1 MGKFIDETG
10 NQYGEWTILEYI
22 PPDKRECRGLNWLAQ
37 CSCGDKRPVRI
48 ADLRN
53 GKSKSCGCLRK
64 KNWNIEIGKTY
75 GEITVL
81 YQLKNRHNNY
91 IQQYHCRCS
100 CGNEVDW
107 PADYINKKKNCG
119 CKFMEGFDTLQDM
132 IGERYGY
139 LTVIGVSNKLDKKG
153 KHSYRICQCDCGN
166 IVEVSRGHL
175 KDGHTRS
182 CGCMVSFGEDY
193 VVQFLSE
200 LNYNVKRQYKIEE
213 LKDKNKLP
221 FDIAIFDSK
230 NKLIGLIEVQ
240 GKQHFDSSLLFYNE
254 DLIKHDKM
262 KYEYCLN
269 NKIPLLLLDYRNGK
283 EKTNFLEWNN
293 LINKFL
299 EENNGL
305 LSK

>member
-1 MGKFIDETG
+1 MAANET
-10 NQYGEWTILEYI
+10 
-22 PPDKRECRGLNWLAQ
+22 KRERFVRLAEARTNKILDMLKLLGN
-37 CSCGDKRPVRI
+37 CS
-48 ADLRN
+48 
-53 GKSKSCGCLRK
+53 SKSNYEYTDDDVK
-64 KNWNIEIGKTY
+64 KIFNAIENGYY
-75 GEITVL
+75 GVVKSML
-81 YQLKNRHNNY
+81 
-91 IQQYHCRCS
+91 
-100 CGNEVDW
+100 
-107 PADYINKKKNCG
+107 
-119 CKFMEGFDTLQDM
+119 EGES
-132 IGERYGY
+132 GYGY
-139 LTVIGVSNKLDKKG
+139 LTVIGVSDKLDKEG

-166 IVEVSRGHL
+166 VVDVFRGHL

-182 CGCMVSFGEDY
+182 CGCMISFGEDY
-193 VVQFLSE
+193 VVQFLSK
-200 LNYNVKRQYKIEE
+200 LNYNVKRQYKIEK
-213 LKDKNKLP
+213 LKDKNELP

-240 GKQHFDSSLLFYNE
+240 GKQHFDSSLLFYSE

-305 LSK
+305 LGK

>member
-22 PPDKRECRGLNWLAQ
+22 PPDKRESQGLNWLAQ

-48 ADLRN
+48 SDLRN

-81 YQLKNRHNNY
+81 YQLKNRHGNY

-139 LTVIGVSNKLDKKG
+139 LTVIGVSDRLDKEG

-166 IVEVSRGHL
+166 IVDVFRGHL

-193 VVQFLSE
+193 VVQFLSK
-200 LNYNVKRQYKIEE
+200 LNYNVKRQYKIEK
-213 LKDKNKLP
+213 LKDKNSLP
-221 FDIAIFDSK
+221 FDVAVFDSE
-230 NKLIGLIEVQ
+230 NKLIGLIEIQ
-240 GKQHFDSSLLFYNE
+240 GKQHFDNSLLFYSE

-283 EKTNFLEWNN
+283 EKTNFSEWNN
-293 LINKFL
+293 LINNFL